1 MTEPQA
7 TVPAVNAHIQRVASL
22 LPFPVELDADMGGT
36 FALQI
41 DLGQRGGVD
50 DPHDTAGIDPD
61 NPRWWID
68 IEGGKQTFISNFGL
82 DSDPAAVASWI
93 AHTAREENCPA
104 AALSDSGRRARSVV
118 SASFAADAAHGQKR
132 IHPAGVSAPF
142 PVPRDI
148 RGR

>member
-1 MTEPQA
+1 MTEPDPTTA
-7 TVPAVNAHIQRVASL
+7 AINAHVTQVAAL

-68 IEGGKQTFISNFGL
+68 IEGGRKTYFLDLGL
-82 DSDPAAVASWI
+82 DDDLATIASWIGHVARQERCPAAVFG
-93 AHTAREENCPA
+93 
-104 AALSDSGRRARSVV
+104 SG
-118 SASFAADAAHGQKR
+118 Q
-132 IHPAGVSAPF
+132 
-142 PVPRDI
+142 
-148 RGR
+148 

>member
-1 MTEPQA
+1 MTESDTP
-7 TVPAVNAHIQRVASL
+7 TSTINAHVEQVAAL

-68 IEGGKQTFISNFGL
+68 IEGGEKTLISDYGL
-82 DSDPAAVASWI
+82 DEDPASVASWI
-93 AHTAREENCPA
+93 ARVAREECCPA
-104 AALSDSGRRARSVV
+104 AVSGSEQRVRSIV
-118 SASFAADAAHGQKR
+118 SASFPAVAGELSSAKPTLTDA
-132 IHPAGVSAPF
+132 PAPTTRKGHE
-142 PVPRDI
+142 R
-148 RGR
+148 

>member
-1 MTEPQA
+1 MTEPDTTIA
-7 TVPAVNAHIQRVASL
+7 AVNAHVTQVAAL

-68 IEGGKQTFISNFGL
+68 IEGGVRTFL
-82 DSDPAAVASWI
+82 SDFRLEADPVAVASWI
-93 AHTAREENCPA
+93 ARVAGEESCPA
-104 AALSDSGRRARSVV
+104 AALGSQQPVRSIVT
-118 SASFAADAAHGQKR
+118 ASFPGDARETSSAQPTHARVPPRIKR
-132 IHPAGVSAPF
+132 EDHE
-142 PVPRDI
+142 R
-148 RGR
+148 